1 MTIGP
6 TPNAVSINKAIPENA
21 GANTHAGED
30 GNDVE
35 MNEVR
40 SKSGEDLP
48 IANQDVEV
56 EFFLH
61 GITDQFKWQELVSKW
76 LAFENDYPIKGVFFF
91 FPFYSRSA
99 LMLLYLE
106 LINYWPSGGSSMV
119 AEEGS

>member
-61 GITDQFKWQELVSKW
+61 GITDQFKWQELVSK
-76 LAFENDYPIKGVFFF
+76 
-91 FPFYSRSA
+91 
-99 LMLLYLE
+99 
-106 LINYWPSGGSSMV
+106 
-119 AEEGS
+119 